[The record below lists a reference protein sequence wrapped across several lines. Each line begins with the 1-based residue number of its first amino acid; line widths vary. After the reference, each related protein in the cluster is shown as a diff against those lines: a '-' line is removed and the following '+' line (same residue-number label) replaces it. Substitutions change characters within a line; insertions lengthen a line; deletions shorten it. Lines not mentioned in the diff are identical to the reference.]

1 MGQINLIDFDTPS
14 QGTSDQVEMD
24 TCPMT
29 AQQLKEA
36 LYTMNEEEKA
46 QLIQEMGPQEDFP
59 SV

>member
-1 MGQINLIDFDTPS
+1 MAQINLIDFDTPGQS
-14 QGTSDQVEMD
+14 TSDQVEMD
-24 TCPMT
+24 TRPMT

>member
-1 MGQINLIDFDTPS
+1 MAQVNLIDFDTPS
-14 QGTSDQVEMD
+14 QGTSEQVEMD
-24 TCPMT
+24 TRPMT

>member
-1 MGQINLIDFDTPS
+1 MAQVNLIDLEEPGQS
-14 QGTSDQVEMD
+14 TSDQVEMD
-24 TCPMT
+24 TRPMT

-36 LYTMNEEEKA
+36 LYTMNEEEKT

>member
-1 MGQINLIDFDTPS
+1 MAQVNLIDFDTPS
-14 QGTSDQVEMD
+14 QSTSEQVEMD
-24 TCPMT
+24 TRPMT

>member
-1 MGQINLIDFDTPS
+1 MAQINLIDFDTPGQS
-14 QGTSDQVEMD
+14 TSDQVEMD
-24 TCPMT
+24 TRPIT